1 MTLYKN
7 KYRSETHR
15 LAGRDYSQEGIYF
28 ITICCEGKICFLG
41 EIQENTM
48 ILNDWGK
55 IVEEEILLSVE
66 KRTDWIFHQWVIMP
80 NHLHFLIEIVDTH
93 IVDTHIVDTHIVD
106 THIVDTHIVDTHC
119 SAYLQQQQQQQQQK
133 QSILHRK
140 PRSISSFVAIFKS
153 KTTKKIREMIGNPEQ
168 KVWQN
173 NYHDHI
179 VRNQESFDK
188 IYNYI
193 ENNPLMWRKDTFFM

>member
-93 IVDTHIVDTHIVD
+93 V
-106 THIVDTHIVDTHC
+106 VDTHC
-119 SAYLQQQQQQQQQK
+119 SAYLQKQQK

-153 KTTKKIREMIGNPEQ
+153 KTTKKIREMIGNSEQ

-193 ENNPLMWRKDTFFM
+193 ENNPLMWKKDTFFM

>member
-93 IVDTHIVDTHIVD
+93 VVDTHVVDTHV
-106 THIVDTHIVDTHC
+106 VDTHC
-119 SAYLQQQQQQQQQK
+119 SAYLQKQQK

-153 KTTKKIREMIGNPEQ
+153 KTTKKIREMIGNSEQ

-193 ENNPLMWRKDTFFM
+193 ENNPLMWKKDTFFM

>member
-15 LAGRDYSQEGIYF
+15 LVGRDYSQEGVYF

-41 EIQENTM
+41 DVQENEV

-55 IVEEEILLSVE
+55 IVEEEVLLSIE
-66 KRTDWIFHQWVIMP
+66 KRTDWAFHQWVIMP
-80 NHLHFLIEIVDTH
+80 NHLHFLIEIVTS
-93 IVDTHIVDTHIVD
+93 
-106 THIVDTHIVDTHC
+106 VDTHC
-119 SAYLQQQQQQQQQK
+119 SAYLQQQT
-133 QSILHRK
+133 LHRK
-140 PRSISSFVAIFKS
+140 PRSISSFVAVFKS
-153 KTTKKIREMIGNPEQ
+153 SVTKRIRKSQNYEGQKI
-168 KVWQN
+168 WQN

-179 VRNQESFDK
+179 VRNQDSFNK

-193 ENNPLMWRKDTFFM
+193 GNNPMMWQKDKFYM

>member
-15 LAGRDYSQEGIYF
+15 LVGRDYSQEGVYF
-28 ITICCEGKICFLG
+28 ITICCEGRICFLG
-41 EIQENTM
+41 DVQENEV

-55 IVEEEILLSVE
+55 IVEEEILLSIE
-66 KRTDWIFHQWVIMP
+66 KRTDWKFHQWVIMP
-80 NHLHFLIEIVDTH
+80 NHLHFLIEIVNTSNIDTH
-93 IVDTHIVDTHIVD
+93 NV
-106 THIVDTHIVDTHC
+106 VDTHC
-119 SAYLQQQQQQQQQK
+119 SAYLQQQQQT
-133 QSILHRK
+133 LHRK

-153 KTTKKIREMIGNPEQ
+153 KTTKKIREMIENPEQ
-168 KVWQN
+168 KIWQN

-179 VRNQESFDK
+179 VRNQDSFNK

-193 ENNPLMWRKDTFFM
+193 GNNPMMWQKDKFYMQ